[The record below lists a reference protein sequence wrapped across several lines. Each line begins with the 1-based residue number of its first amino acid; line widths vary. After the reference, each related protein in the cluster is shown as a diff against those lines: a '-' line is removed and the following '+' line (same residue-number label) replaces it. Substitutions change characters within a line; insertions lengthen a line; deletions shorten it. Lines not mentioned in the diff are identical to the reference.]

1 MSRHSTYGKS
11 DGIFLFWRCI
21 MPDYKN
27 SDMTRTIEEYV
38 RNPRY
43 RAMLRLRFCE
53 GATYEEIAE
62 TVNYSTQH
70 VKRVCKTYKPVLMSH
85 L

>member
-1 MSRHSTYGKS
+1 
-11 DGIFLFWRCI
+11 

-27 SDMTRTIEEYV
+27 SDMLHVINEYV

-43 RAMLRLRFCE
+43 RELLRLRFCE
-53 GATYEEIAE
+53 GRTYDEISEA
-62 TVNYSTQH
+62 VGYSPQH
-70 VKRVCKTYKPVLMSH
+70 VREIVRTHKDLLIRH

>member
-1 MSRHSTYGKS
+1 
-11 DGIFLFWRCI
+11 

-27 SDMTRTIEEYV
+27 SDMCRAIEEYV

-62 TVNYSTQH
+62 AVAYSPQH
-70 VKRVCKTYKPVLMSH
+70 VKHICKTYKALLMSH

>member
-1 MSRHSTYGKS
+1 
-11 DGIFLFWRCI
+11 

>member
-1 MSRHSTYGKS
+1 
-11 DGIFLFWRCI
+11 

-27 SDMTRTIEEYV
+27 SDMCRCIDEYI

-43 RAMLRLRFCE
+43 RSILKLRYCE
-53 GATYEEIAE
+53 NETYERIAE
-62 TVNYSTQH
+62 KVNYSTQH
-70 VKRVCKTYKPVLMSH
+70 VKYICKTYKDTLLRH